1 MWSDKVGNVSQ
12 VGGIETSVLDNGP
25 GRGMR
30 IAWIN
35 TGAGLRYKVLLD
47 RAMDIG
53 DAVFNQYNLAWLS
66 HAGFTPPQS
75 LSDKGLDWL
84 RTFGGGLMS
93 TCGLT
98 HVGGPEKDEHGERGI
113 HGRISNTP
121 AEIVSIIQ
129 PDPAVGKMDMS
140 ITGIIRESNIFGPCL
155 ELRRTITSKLG
166 KAAIHIKDEVINR
179 GNTTAPHML
188 MYHCNF
194 GWPLADKG
202 SRLSWNGVMTTRDGQ
217 PFPDADAY
225 MICRDTLPEHNGN
238 GEQVAFIDIESDHEG
253 ICRAGLHNPS
263 INLGVTLSFRT
274 SEMPWLTN
282 WQHFGRGEY
291 VTGIEPCTHPPIGQA
306 AARANNTLL
315 FLQPGET
322 KTYHLTIDINL

>member
-166 KAAIHIKDEVINR
+166 EASIHIKDEVINR

-263 INLGVTLSFRT
+263 INLGVSLSFRK

-291 VTGIEPCTHPPIGQA
+291 VTGIEPCTHPPIGQS
-306 AARANNTLL
+306 AARANNTLI